1 MQFFRRTLHTA
12 SLGLN
17 HIRPVRIHRFNK
29 SNLNTFNANNFRIQ
43 PVRRYASFKELAREY
58 GPVALGVYGTLAFV
72 VYWGCFFS
80 ITYLGITQ
88 DDISA
93 AFNKLSS
100 IVGMKLE
107 EKTEKTETDIKW
119 LPEWAKTPQ
128 FQTIATNLLLAL
140 VMTKLFSPIKIGIT
154 AALTP
159 PIGRK
164 LKAMGWI
171 GKKKP

>member
-1 MQFFRRTLHTA
+1 MQFLKPRAIHSA
-12 SLGLN
+12 SLGLYN
-17 HIRPVRIHRFNK
+17 IRQFRPFQ
-29 SNLNTFNANNFRIQ
+29 FNAFRVSQ
-43 PVRRYASFKELAREY
+43 FNLHPVRRYASFKELAREY

-72 VYWGCFFS
+72 TYWGCFLS
-80 ITYLGITQ
+80 ITYLGVTQ

-93 AFNKLSS
+93 AFNKLRSF
-100 IVGMKLE
+100 VGMKPE
-107 EKTEKTETDIKW
+107 EKKEEVKSDIKW

-140 VMTKLFSPIKIGIT
+140 LMTKLFSPIKIGIT

-159 PIGRK
+159 PIGKK

-171 GKKKP
+171 GQKKL